1 VSRALIIVDVQRDF
15 LPGGAL
21 PVPDG
26 DAVVPAVRALVA
38 TGDFDVVLAT
48 RDWHPV
54 DHSSFVAQGG
64 PWPEHCV
71 QGMPG
76 AELDP
81 GIIGLAVDGV
91 IDKGEPVDGPG
102 YSGFEADAL
111 PARLREHDVDQVTI
125 VGLATDYCVEATARD
140 ALAAGLSV
148 TLDSSAVRGIDPDAS
163 QRALDELAAAG
174 ATVL

>member
-1 VSRALIIVDVQRDF
+1 MTRALIIIDVQRDF

-26 DAVVPAVRALVA
+26 DAVVPAIRALVA

-71 QGMPG
+71 QNLPG
-76 AELDP
+76 SELDP
-81 GIIGLAVDGV
+81 GITGLAADGV
-91 IDKGEPVDGPG
+91 IDKGVPVDGPG
-102 YSGFEADAL
+102 YSAFEADAL
-111 PARLREHDVDQVTI
+111 ATLLRERGVDEVTI
-125 VGLATDYCVEATARD
+125 VGLATDYCVAATAQD
-140 ALAAGLSV
+140 ALDSGLAVTIDRAAI
-148 TLDSSAVRGIDPDAS
+148 RGIDPERS

-174 ATVL
+174 ATIR

>member
-26 DAVVPAVRALVA
+26 DAVVPAVRALVG

-48 RDWHPV
+48 RDWHPA
-54 DHSSFVAQGG
+54 DHSSFVSQGG
-64 PWPEHCV
+64 AWPEHCV

-76 AELDP
+76 AELEP
-81 GIIGLAVDGV
+81 GIVGLAVDGV
-91 IDKGEPVDGPG
+91 IDKGVPVDGPG
-102 YSGFEADAL
+102 YSAFESGAL
-111 PARLREHDVDQVTI
+111 LAQPRERGARDVTI

-148 TLDSSAVRGIDPDAS
+148 TIDGAAVRGIDPDAS
-163 QRALDELAAAG
+163 QHTLDELAAAG
-174 ATVL
+174 AAIV

>member
-26 DAVVPAVRALVA
+26 DAVVPAVRALVG
-38 TGDFDVVLAT
+38 TGDFEVVLAT

-71 QGMPG
+71 QNLPG
-76 AELDP
+76 SELDP
-81 GIIGLAVDGV
+81 GIAGLATDAI
-91 IDKGEPVDGPG
+91 IDTGMSVDGPG
-102 YSGFEADAL
+102 YSAFESDAL
-111 PARLREHDVDQVTI
+111 VALLRDRGVDEVTI
-125 VGLATDYCVEATARD
+125 VGLATDYCVAATARD
-140 ALAAGLSV
+140 ALDAGLAV
-148 TLDSSAVRGIDPDAS
+148 TLERAAIRGIDPAGS

-174 ATVL
+174 ATIR

>member
-1 VSRALIIVDVQRDF
+1 MTRALIIVDVQRDF

-26 DAVVPAVRALVA
+26 DAVVPAVRALVG

-71 QGMPG
+71 QNLPG

-81 GIIGLAVDGV
+81 GIVGLAADGV
-91 IDKGEPVDGPG
+91 IDKGVPVDGPG
-102 YSGFEADAL
+102 YSAFEADAL
-111 PARLREHDVDQVTI
+111 PALLHDRDVGEVTI
-125 VGLATDYCVEATARD
+125 VGLATDYCVAATARD
-140 ALAAGLSV
+140 ALSSGLAVTIDRAAI
-148 TLDSSAVRGIDPDAS
+148 RGIDPKGS

-174 ATVL
+174 ATIL